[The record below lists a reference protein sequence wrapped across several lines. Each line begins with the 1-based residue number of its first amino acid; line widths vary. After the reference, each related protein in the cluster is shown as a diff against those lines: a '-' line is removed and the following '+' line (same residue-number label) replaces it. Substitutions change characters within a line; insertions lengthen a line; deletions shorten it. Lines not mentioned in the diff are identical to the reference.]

1 MYSFRKKGKVKIE
14 GSASENIKN
23 KKINILLKEII
34 RDSEKSESE
43 QTSNSQSTK
52 NVFLEW
58 KGN

>member
-43 QTSNSQSTK
+43 RTSNSQSTK
-52 NVFLEW
+52 NVFLE
-58 KGN
+58 